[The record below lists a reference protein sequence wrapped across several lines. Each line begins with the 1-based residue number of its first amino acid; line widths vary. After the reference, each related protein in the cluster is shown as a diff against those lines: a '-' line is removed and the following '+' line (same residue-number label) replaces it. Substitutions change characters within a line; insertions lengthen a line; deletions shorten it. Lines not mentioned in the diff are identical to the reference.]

1 MAEFVRKAAIV
12 AGMALIGV
20 LSPVASSM
28 AQTGTPGATAPKKK
42 FTDKQ
47 INAFAAAAKGVFAV
61 RQKYA
66 PQFQAATD
74 DASKKQVIA
83 SARQE
88 MEKVIKGHGL
98 TVEQYNDVLVAA
110 KDDKELADRLGKLLG
125 PPPQKGG

>member
-1 MAEFVRKAAIV
+1 MTEFARKAVIV

-20 LSPVASSM
+20 VLPAAAPM
-28 AQTGTPGATAPKKK
+28 AQDAKPGATAPKKK

-47 INAFAAAAKGVFAV
+47 LNAFVAAAKGVAAV

-74 DASKKQVIA
+74 DESKKKIVGA
-83 SARQE
+83 ARQE
-88 MEKVIKGHGL
+88 MEKAIKGQGL
-98 TVEQYNDVLVAA
+98 TVEQYNEVLVAT
-110 KDDKELADRLGKLLG
+110 KDDKALADKLGKMLG

>member
-1 MAEFVRKAAIV
+1 MAEFLRKATIV

-20 LSPVASSM
+20 LLPAAAPM
-28 AQTGTPGATAPKKK
+28 AADGKPGAAVPKKK

-47 INAFAAAAKGVFAV
+47 INAFVAAAKGVAAV

-66 PQFQAATD
+66 PQFQAAAD
-74 DASKKQVIA
+74 DDSKKRIVGQ
-83 SARQE
+83 ARQE
-88 MEKVIKGHGL
+88 MEKVIKSKGL
-98 TVEQYNDVLVAA
+98 TIEQYQEVLVAT